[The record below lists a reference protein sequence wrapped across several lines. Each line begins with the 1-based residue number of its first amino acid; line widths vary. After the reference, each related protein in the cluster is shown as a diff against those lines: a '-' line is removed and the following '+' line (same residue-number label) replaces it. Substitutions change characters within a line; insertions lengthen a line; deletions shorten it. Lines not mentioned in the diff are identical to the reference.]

1 MQYVESIPGVGSIKR
16 SSHMGNPEME
26 SSVVQRVTDPPK
38 HQFQWSRGVATCS
51 CGYWT
56 LWGADNVDSARR
68 DHALHRR
75 NRWEVEAQPMGQIES
90 DVEVRA
96 QRD

>member
-1 MQYVESIPGVGSIKR
+1 MKK
-16 SSHMGNPEME
+16 SSPAAKPE
-26 SSVVQRVTDPPK
+26 VKGTLTQQVTDLPK

-51 CGYWT
+51 CRYWT

-68 DHALHRR
+68 SHSYHRR
-75 NRWEVEAQPMGQIES
+75 SRWEVEAQPMGQIES
-90 DVEVRA
+90 DVQVRA